1 MESNLWWLTAKTSR
15 QDDNLWLPLAW
26 HLKDTAEVMRY
37 LLHHWVPNAFYTEIG
52 FTDKESARKIAIFLA
67 AIHDSGKGCPVFQ
80 SRITRNL
87 PDIRD
92 TLFDQNLYFKDQYQ
106 NEKDLKHAHMGAVL
120 LRSMG
125 VPDSVAV
132 VVGAHHGKP
141 ETNTMS
147 LRSPK
152 SEMLVNKSAYGA
164 QSEEWK
170 SVQQMIVKEALEEA
184 GYQSTEELPE
194 LSEEAQMLFAG
205 LLIMADWIA
214 SNSIYFPL
222 ISTDTLP
229 MDYDR
234 SRTEN
239 GLSKLHLPEPY
250 MVSDYWK
257 DPGFFRERFGFEPN
271 AIQQAMIHKAE
282 EMESPG
288 LMILEAPMGEGKT
301 EAALAA
307 AEILMNRFELGGIAF
322 FLPSQA
328 TSNAMLDR
336 ILEWIQSQ
344 PDADQVSLELSH
356 SNANLNHTFRELR
369 EGCVQTQ
376 EDESELFQKAAVYS
390 FFDGSKTKLLANV
403 VVGTVDQLLMAALR
417 QKHVMLRQLGLMGKI
432 VVIDECHAYDAYMCV
447 YLKRILRWLSAY
459 GIPVILLSATLPGKR
474 RAELVDAY
482 GCCRKKDRKEIEEKG
497 GYPLLTTAEAWFQPK
512 DLSGNFQACEISYD
526 KQPRDV
532 WVERRSENEAFCEI
546 KAALDAGGCVGI
558 ILNTV
563 RRVQE
568 WAELLKKKFPE
579 ANLYVDHSY
588 FLLPDRMEREQVILQ
603 KVGKASTWKDREK
616 TVILG
621 TQVLEQSLNLDFD
634 LLITDLCPMD
644 LLMQR
649 IGREHRHL
657 RERPEGL
664 LLAKCIVLKSDPE
677 QLEDGAKAIY
687 GEYLLRRTAMLL
699 PEKITLPQDISKLV
713 QYVYNEKEGY
723 KFLPDQYE
731 SYKNQRLDQEE
742 KAEGYCLREPDA
754 DPLAEPITGLLDA
767 EPFYQSEEKAR
778 ATVRDGE
785 DSIEVIVVQESGND
799 FVLIL
804 SGEHSG
810 EKIDMSRQ
818 PSMKETEILEEQRI
832 KLPLRLSKARNYEEN
847 IEILIEAMKRNIPE
861 WMNHPALMDELIM
874 ILDENANFN
883 FGNQT
888 LHYDPQMGLQWKE
901 KT

>member
-1 MESNLWWLTAKTSR
+1 MRPNLWWLTAKTSR

-37 LLHHWVPNAFYTEIG
+37 LLHHWVPNAFYAEIG
-52 FTDKESARKIAIFLA
+52 FTDKTAARKIAVFLA
-67 AIHDSGKGCPVFQ
+67 AGHDTGKAVPSFQ
-80 SRITRNL
+80 GRITRNL

-141 ETNTMS
+141 ESDDMGYEP
-147 LRSPK
+147 LQ
-152 SEMLVNKSAYGA
+152 EMQVNKSAYGY
-164 QSEEWK
+164 QSEEWQYAQHTI
-170 SVQQMIVKEALEEA
+170 VQAALAEA
-184 GYQSTEELPE
+184 GYESLEELHD
-194 LSEEAQMLFAG
+194 LSQEAQMLLTG
-205 LLIMADWIA
+205 LLIMADWLA

-222 ISTDTLP
+222 IPTDTLP
-229 MDYDR
+229 TDYDR
-234 SRTEN
+234 SRAEN
-239 GLSKLHLPEPY
+239 GLSKIHLPEPY

-257 DPGFFRERFGFEPN
+257 DPGFFRDRFGFVPN
-271 AIQQAMIHKAE
+271 SIQRAIIQKAE
-282 EMESPG
+282 AMESPG

-432 VVIDECHAYDAYMCV
+432 VVIDECHAYDAYMNV
-447 YLKRILRWLSAY
+447 YLERILQWMAAY

-474 RAELVDAY
+474 RAELVKAY
-482 GCCRKKDRKEIEEKG
+482 GKCKGVARKEIESETE
-497 GYPLLTTAEAWFQPK
+497 YPLLTTTEPWRQAVGR
-512 DLSGNFQACEISYD
+512 SGKTENFHICRIAYE

-532 WVERRSENEAFCEI
+532 WVERRSEEEAI
-546 KAALDAGGCVGI
+546 GDVKAALDVGGCIGI

-563 RRVQE
+563 NRVQK
-568 WAELLKKKFPE
+568 WAEILEKSFPE
-579 ANLYVDHSY
+579 ADVYVDHSY
-588 FLLPDRMEREQVILQ
+588 FLLPDRMEREQLILQ
-603 KVGKASTWKDREK
+603 KVGKTSTRKDREK
-616 TVILG
+616 VIVLG

-657 RERPEGL
+657 RERPESL
-664 LLAKCIVLKSDPE
+664 LRAKCILLNSDSE
-677 QLEDGAKAIY
+677 QLEEGAKAIY

-699 PEKITLPQDISKLV
+699 PEKLTLPQDISKLV
-713 QYVYNEKEGY
+713 QCVYNEKEGKGVLPTEY
-723 KFLPDQYE
+723 KEYTDKVQKKE
-731 SYKNQRLDQEE
+731 KDAKSYR
-742 KAEGYCLREPDA
+742 LREPDSFQ
-754 DPLAEPITGLLDA
+754 PTISGLLDGEA
-767 EPFYQSEEKAR
+767 YYSSEEQAR
-778 ATVRDGE
+778 ATVRDGV
-785 DSIEVIVVQESGND
+785 DSIEIIAVQERGNG
-799 FVLIL
+799 FAMIL
-804 SGEHSG
+804 SGEHRG
-810 EKIDMSRQ
+810 ERIDMSRQ
-818 PSMKETEILEEQRI
+818 PSMREAEILEEQRM
-832 KLPLRLSKARNYEEN
+832 KLPPRLSKTWNYEKT
-847 IEILIEAMKRNIPE
+847 IEILSEVMTQKIPE
-861 WMNHPALMDELIM
+861 WMNHPTIMGELIM
-874 ILDENANFN
+874 ILDERADFY
-883 FGNQT
+883 FEKEA
-888 LHYDPQMGLQWKE
+888 LHYDPQRGLQWRE
-901 KT
+901 TT